1 MSIKD
6 FCVMEMGNMGALE
19 RKVDVLLRY
28 CTAQSESERR
38 HCYADL
44 KKIRN
49 AQAVEEG
56 YRQSIDRV
64 LRELG
69 IGDHLKG
76 YAYLQTAIALALYSP
91 QMVYNV
97 MTVLYPA
104 VAAEHKTSVGSVER
118 SMRSA
123 IESGWDR
130 CGWRTQEKYFG
141 SQLDPDRG
149 KPANTLFIARVAKY
163 IRNELQNTADCAIF

>member
-130 CGWRTQEKYFG
+130 WIRIEGNRPIRFLLPEWPSTSEMSCKTQPTVLYCKKFFPG
-141 SQLDPDRG
+141 GL
-149 KPANTLFIARVAKY
+149 
-163 IRNELQNTADCAIF
+163 

>member
-1 MSIKD
+1 M
-6 FCVMEMGNMGALE
+6 
-19 RKVDVLLRY
+19 LRY

-163 IRNELQNTADCAIF
+163 IRNELQKTADCAIL

>member
-6 FCVMEMGNMGALE
+6 FCMMEMGNMGALE

-28 CTAQSESERR
+28 CTAQTESERR
-38 HCYADL
+38 NCYADL

-49 AQAVEEG
+49 GQALEEA
-56 YRQSIDRV
+56 YRKRIDCV
-64 LRELG
+64 LRDLG
-69 IGDHLKG
+69 IGDHLMG
-76 YAYLQTAIALALYSP
+76 YAYLQTAIALTLHSP
-91 QMVYNV
+91 QMIYNM

-104 VAAEHKTSVGSVER
+104 VAAEHKTSVGAVER
-118 SMRSA
+118 CMRNA

-130 CGWRTQEKYFG
+130 CGWQAQSKYFG

-149 KPANTLFIARVAKY
+149 KPANALFVARIARY
-163 IRNELQNTADCAIF
+163 IQNELQN